1 MKGELFYMEFNF
13 KEGSSIIK
21 EAKVTENDT
30 ALKMGSGDL
39 EVYATPAM
47 IALMENTAK
56 SLVLDELPIGY
67 TTVGIEMNVKH
78 IKASPIG
85 ANIKCNAVL
94 IKVDGKKLFFDV
106 EANDDHGIIGNG
118 AHIRYVVNSD
128 EFMKRIKI

>member
-56 SLVLDELPIGY
+56 Y
-67 TTVGIEMNVKH
+67 
-78 IKASPIG
+78 
-85 ANIKCNAVL
+85 
-94 IKVDGKKLFFDV
+94 
-106 EANDDHGIIGNG
+106 
-118 AHIRYVVNSD
+118 
-128 EFMKRIKI
+128 KICSKFR

>member
-1 MKGELFYMEFNF
+1 MEFNF

-56 SLVLDELPIGY
+56 SLVIDELPIGY

-78 IKASPIG
+78 IKASPLG

-106 EANDDHGIIGNG
+106 EANDDQGTIGNG
-118 AHIRYVVNSD
+118 SHIRYVVNSD
-128 EFMKRIKI
+128 DFMKRIKI

>member
-1 MKGELFYMEFNF
+1 MEFNF
-13 KEGSSIIK
+13 KEGISIVK
-21 EAKVTENDT
+21 EAIVTENDT

-56 SLVLDELPIGY
+56 SLVIDELPIGY

-94 IKVDGKKLFFDV
+94 IKAEGKKLFFNV
-106 EANDDHGIIGNG
+106 EANDDHGTIGNG
-118 AHIRYVVNSD
+118 SHIRYVVNSD
-128 EFMKRIKI
+128 DFIKRIKS

>member
-1 MKGELFYMEFNF
+1 MEFNF

-56 SLVLDELPIGY
+56 SLVIDELPIGY

-78 IKASPIG
+78 IKASPLG

-106 EANDDHGIIGNG
+106 EANDDEGIIGNG
-118 AHIRYVVNSD
+118 SHIRYVVNSD
-128 EFMKRIKI
+128 DFMKRIKI